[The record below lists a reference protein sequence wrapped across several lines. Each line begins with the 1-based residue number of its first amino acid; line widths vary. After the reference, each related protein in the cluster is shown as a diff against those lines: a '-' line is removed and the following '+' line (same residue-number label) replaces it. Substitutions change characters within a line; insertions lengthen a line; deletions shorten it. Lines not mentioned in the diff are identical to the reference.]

1 MIVRLAATV
10 ARVLLE
16 TMIMLLAVA
25 LLLGLLGYRIGRRAL
40 IDRPDR
46 FSRTGDGI
54 VKLLQLATA
63 LRRNSEPDPAVVGEE
78 EE

>member
-1 MIVRLAATV
+1 MIVRLAAAV

-16 TMIMLLAVA
+16 AMVLLFAVA

-63 LRRNSEPDPAVVGEE
+63 LRRNGEPEPAVVGEE
-78 EE
+78 KE